1 MRRHL
6 FAASVVLALLALPGA
21 TTTAGEHPK
30 GDLEWVN
37 DLAKARKLAKESG
50 KPLIAYFTFD
60 T

>member
-6 FAASVVLALLALPGA
+6 VVATVALALLAFPA

-30 GDLEWVN
+30 GDIEWVN
-37 DLAKARKLAKESG
+37 DLAKARKLAKDSG